1 MKTLSEQIEIVNK
14 LHLNGETK
22 KAAEFILNEYEIHD
36 ENFAGFE
43 FREAAKPEYILMTT
57 EGIPGEKQ
65 IIRIPE
71 NTFEFPLV
79 LMLNLLAHEM
89 VHVWQK
95 SKGVEIEDRNE
106 REWQAYRE
114 MLFHKKFPLVPSGT
128 VFHQKFFANKALEYY
143 NRMEKDGELQQLYA
157 NQKIEVE
164 AFLANLELNF

>member
-1 MKTLSEQIEIVNK
+1 MKTLIEQIEIVNNFHV
-14 LHLNGETK
+14 LGETK
-22 KAAEFILNEYEIHD
+22 KAAQFLLDEYEIND
-36 ENFAGFE
+36 MNFAGFE
-43 FREAAKPEYILMTT
+43 FREAAKPEFILMTT
-57 EGIPGEKQ
+57 EGISGEKQ

-71 NTFEFPLV
+71 NTFEFSLV

-95 SKGVEIEDRNE
+95 SKGIEIEDRNE

-128 VFHQKFFANKALEYY
+128 IFHQKFFANKALEYY
-143 NRMEKDGELQQLYA
+143 SRMEKNGELQQLYA

-164 AFLANLELNF
+164 EFLLNLR